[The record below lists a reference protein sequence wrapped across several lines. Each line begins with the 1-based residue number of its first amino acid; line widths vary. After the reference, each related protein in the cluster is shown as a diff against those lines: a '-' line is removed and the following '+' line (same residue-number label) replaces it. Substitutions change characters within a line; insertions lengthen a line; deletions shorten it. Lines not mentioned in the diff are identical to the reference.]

1 MKALLFAMAAAVAA
15 GVCAPAHAN
24 TMFYARCDTCP
35 TLQTSP
41 ITQAAAVGALSAG
54 GAVVGDEV
62 GVCKQTAPTKSIWI
76 GYIVTSAPVTS
87 SANIAWT
94 STLSYVDM
102 GCF

>member
-24 TMFYARCDTCP
+24 TMFYVRCDSCSAMHTNP
-35 TLQTSP
+35 T
-41 ITQAAAVGALSAG
+41 TQAAAVGALSSG

-62 GVCKQTAPTKSIWI
+62 GVCKQTSPTTSIWV
-76 GYIVTSAPVTS
+76 GYVVTSAPVTS